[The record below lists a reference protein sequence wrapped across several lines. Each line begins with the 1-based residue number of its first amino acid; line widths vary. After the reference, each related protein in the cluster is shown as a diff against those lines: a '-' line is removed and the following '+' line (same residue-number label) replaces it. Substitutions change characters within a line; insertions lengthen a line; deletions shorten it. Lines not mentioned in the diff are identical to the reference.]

1 MKTTGNKT
9 QTIAL
14 VANTTWNIYNFRLNL
29 IDILIANG
37 YNVVVI
43 APVDEYIQYKEIYP
57 SVKHFGLRTLDRD
70 GMNPVKDF
78 LLILELWRRYKKL
91 RPDLVIHFTNKPN
104 IFGALAAKIAGCK
117 NMAVVTGL
125 GYTFIHNGW
134 MQQVIT
140 ALYRQTTRWME
151 KIIFEN
157 IQDKDYFVDHGLV
170 SASKAISVKGCG
182 VDTRHFVPVEKTELT
197 AKTVFTFIG
206 RLLYD
211 KGISEFVEAAKV
223 LTSRRDD
230 CLFWVVGELDAE
242 NPATVDKEDLL
253 RWVEDDI
260 VYYHGFMR
268 DVRPVIAQS
277 DCIVLPSYRE
287 GLPRIILEGMSMAK
301 PVITTLTAG
310 CEETVDEGENGY
322 LVPVKDA
329 RALVTA
335 MEKILALSA
344 EQRKSM
350 GQKGREKAVEIF
362 DNLLIAKEY
371 LRIVRDVT
379 TNTNG

>member
-1 MKTTGNKT
+1 MKATGKKP
-9 QTIAL
+9 QTIAI

-29 IDILIANG
+29 IDIFIANG

-57 SVKHFGLRTLDRD
+57 TVKHFGLRTLDRD

-78 LLILELWRRYKKL
+78 LLILELWRRYNKIK
-91 RPDLVIHFTNKPN
+91 PDLILHFTNKPN
-104 IFGALAAKIAGCK
+104 IFGTIAAKLAGCK
-117 NMAVVTGL
+117 NISVVTGL

-134 MQQVIT
+134 MQKVIT
-140 ALYRQTTRWME
+140 ELYRQTTRWME

-157 IQDKDYFVDHGLV
+157 IRDKEYFVQHGLV
-170 SASKAISVKGCG
+170 YETKALAVKGCG
-182 VDTRHFVPVEKTELT
+182 VDTRHFLPAEKKERTL
-197 AKTVFTFIG
+197 KTVFTFIG

-211 KGISEFVEAAKV
+211 KGIREFVEAARV
-223 LTSRRDD
+223 LRSRRTD
-230 CLFWVVGELDAE
+230 CLFWIVGELDAE

-310 CEETVDEGENGY
+310 CEETVDEGVSGY
-322 LVPVKDA
+322 LVPVKDT

-335 MEKILALSA
+335 MEKILNLSM
-344 EQRKSM
+344 EKRNVM
-350 GQKGREKAVEIF
+350 GQKGREKAIEIF

-371 LRIVRDVT
+371 LRIIRDVLR
-379 TNTNG
+379 